1 MAPMGWFQS
10 QHVLPWRR
18 LGTSALV
25 LAGAAWVWRC
35 HSCEKPVTSLPI
47 SGTDGV
53 EAAAFFSPPEVPLE
67 PPIALPLA
75 AACRIDAPLPSEPL
89 PIPLPPL
96 PEEPVGQERAPA
108 NGSKANRPALMPP
121 QPMPPQAFTEWVE
134 RPVDMNIV
142 PPARSTSEVA
152 KPPGKAATP
161 QPVTEK
167 RAEQSRP
174 TQIVDLLDDP
184 LIDDHSTAADAQALL
199 ADNSAIVTGS
209 PTGAMVIE
217 HAQAKIRHGFALGQ
231 RGANFAARAEF
242 IDVLRM
248 IAEAKDQKHGAS
260 RRTTALANGL
270 RALDEAGDFAP
281 RGAEPESGV
290 RLAVILQSHRTPI
303 AKEAGAG
310 KLLPA
315 QLTDKYF
322 HYAQLQ
328 LGASVAGEPAGSM
341 ALHALGK
348 LYSQLERVE
357 ADKHP
362 LADRKAFALQKA
374 ALLAREDNHL
384 AAHELGVLMAESGHY
399 AESEYVLNQV
409 AMREPHPVV
418 FRNLARVQRK
428 LGLTQLADAS
438 EWQAQALAARDANSS
453 GNVMW
458 VAPND
463 LARTGD
469 PLAPA
474 AAKNK
479 LAAQSPPLP
488 VKPTAAAPMREPV
501 QNVTRLPGGYL
512 R

>member
-1 MAPMGWFQS
+1 
-10 QHVLPWRR
+10 
-18 LGTSALV
+18 
-25 LAGAAWVWRC
+25 
-35 HSCEKPVTSLPI
+35 
-47 SGTDGV
+47 
-53 EAAAFFSPPEVPLE
+53 
-67 PPIALPLA
+67 
-75 AACRIDAPLPSEPL
+75 
-89 PIPLPPL
+89 
-96 PEEPVGQERAPA
+96 
-108 NGSKANRPALMPP
+108 
-121 QPMPPQAFTEWVE
+121 
-134 RPVDMNIV
+134 
-142 PPARSTSEVA
+142 
-152 KPPGKAATP
+152 
-161 QPVTEK
+161 
-167 RAEQSRP
+167 
-174 TQIVDLLDDP
+174 
-184 LIDDHSTAADAQALL
+184 LL

-209 PTGAMVIE
+209 PTGPMVIE